1 MSGVDDLLRS
11 AADLKAKIVA
21 QVAADSGDVYGRAVF
36 LLDDVIGLL
45 ESVEDSAEQ
54 AVPASDVT
62 LASPPCYAGD
72 ETIAGSYIF
81 GLSLAMPAKT
91 VGGSYTFGL
100 SLSQQQ
106 AKAEDAVDAPVAAAV
121 TEAAVVAAVEEE
133 VDLPDKL
140 TRIKGIS
147 PDIAS
152 ALNAKHVTRFRQIAN
167 WSGAD
172 VASLS
177 TALGLGRQIQGE
189 NWIEQAA
196 ILAKGERTVFDM
208 GDAPFAIDYG
218 SSSPV
223 VSAPVANVVEPDAVP
238 KVKAFIDVGAVSQ
251 SSTDTGAIEPDYSFL
266 RAVFIQEFR
275 GWEWSPPSAVQIS
288 KETPAAPDQPAQ
300 EPDVKS
306 SGVTQES
313 AVAEADVTDA
323 VVEASAAMTTFP
335 PFANFKNEDP
345 VVVASAAPQEIE
357 PVQSAPPEPV
367 KETPVASS
375 EEQEEARD
383 GRARRFFQMMTR
395 DGRKG

>member
-1 MSGVDDLLRS
+1 MSGVNDLLRS

-21 QVAADSGDVYGRAVF
+21 QMAEDRGDVYGRAVF

-45 ESVEDSAEQ
+45 ESVEDRAEQ
-54 AVPASDVT
+54 TVPASDVT

-81 GLSLAMPAKT
+81 GLSLATPAKA

-100 SLSQQQ
+100 SLSRQQ
-106 AKAEDAVDAPVAAAV
+106 AKTEDAVDAPATVTV

-140 TRIKGIS
+140 TRIKGIL

-152 ALNAKHVTRFRQIAN
+152 ALNAKHVTRFLQIAK

-177 TALGLGRQIQGE
+177 AALGLGRQIQGE

-208 GDAPFAIDYG
+208 DDAPFAIDYG
-218 SSSPV
+218 SSGPV
-223 VSAPVANVVEPDAVP
+223 AHAPVANVAEPDAVP
-238 KVKAFIDVGAVSQ
+238 KVKAFIDVGAESQ
-251 SSTDTGAIEPDYSFL
+251 SSTDTGSIEPDYSFL
-266 RAVFIQEFR
+266 RTVFIQEFR
-275 GWEWSPPSAVQIS
+275 GWEWSSPSAVQIGG
-288 KETPAAPDQPAQ
+288 ETP
-300 EPDVKS
+300 DVE

-313 AVAEADVTDA
+313 AVAEA
-323 VVEASAAMTTFP
+323 VVEDSAAMTTFP

-345 VVVASAAPQEIE
+345 VEVASTEPQEIE
-357 PVQSAPPEPV
+357 PVHSAPPEPV

-383 GRARRFFQMMTR
+383 GRARRFFQMMTK
-395 DGRKG
+395 DGRKS